1 MTTEQSRRAEL
12 LQRYLANAAPARP
25 AAAMRADRG
34 RPLPLS
40 PAQQRVWV
48 LDRLRPGGTEYVVT
62 AAWRLRGPLDVARLR
77 ACWQT
82 IVSRHEI
89 LRTTYAERDGV
100 PEQLVGEPGVDLTVR
115 DVAAEDVESVTREA
129 ASVPFDL
136 SRDRPLRIRVLRQ
149 SATEHVLLL
158 VVHHI
163 AYDGWSTSVVAREL
177 GALYSGETLPEL
189 PVQYADFA
197 SWHRTHAV
205 SDRVSEQVEFWR
217 RRLDGVVPLTLP
229 TDRPRPPVHD
239 PRGETLRFTVD
250 AELGAAVAA
259 LGRAHRATTFMVL
272 LAAYQILLSRYSG
285 QSDVTVGTPVAGR
298 TRAESQDLIGLF
310 LNTLVLRASVDGSLS
325 FQDFLDRVRRDTLDA
340 YANQDAPFERLAD
353 ELAPERD
360 LSRNPLFQAM
370 LVLQN
375 TASAGFEAA
384 GVSGEQVHSPW
395 HSAKFDLTLELT
407 ERPDGSLDGVLEYP
421 VALFDRDTIAR
432 MAGHFTE
439 LLRGIV
445 ADPGARLAE
454 LPWLRDAELARWN
467 ETDVAYPSG
476 TLLSLVAEGV
486 TARVV
491 ADGVSVSYVELDA
504 LSNQAAHWLR
514 SRGVGLESVVGVRLE
529 RGLEMVVAL
538 VGILKAGAA
547 YLPLD
552 PDYPED
558 RLRFMVEDSGTEL
571 VIEPG
576 DLTGL
581 NEPVSPVDVLVRPEN
596 AAYVIYTSGSTGRP
610 KGVVVEHRGIVNRLR
625 WMQAEYGLAPDDR
638 VLQKTPFG
646 FDVSV
651 WEFFWTLSAGATLV
665 MARPG
670 GHRDPA
676 YLAEVMAEGITTAH
690 FVPSMLRA
698 FLAEPVPSLRRVLCS
713 GEALPDELAER
724 FHRVIGA
731 ELHNLYGPTEASVD
745 VTADRCLPGEPVTIG
760 RAIANTRV
768 FVVDAELREV
778 PVGVPGELVIAGV
791 QLARGYLNRPSL
803 TAEKF
808 VPDPFARTPGE
819 RLYRTGDL
827 ARRLPDGRIE
837 YRGRLDHQ
845 VKIHGNRIELGEVET
860 TLLTHPDLR
869 AAAAA
874 VHDDRLIGY
883 FVPEP
888 GWTPDPAALRAH
900 LARTLP
906 EPMLPS
912 VWVELAE
919 LPLTAS
925 GKTDRNALP
934 APEGE
939 RTTQGYVAPRTPA
952 EASVARA
959 FAAATDVDR
968 VGAEDSFFA
977 LGGDSLRAIRAVGLL
992 RAEGIEAN
1000 VADLFRQPRVAD
1012 FAAGLG
1018 GPAGAV
1024 EVVEPFAQLT
1034 EDQRR
1039 GLPDDV
1045 TDAYPLSLAQA
1056 GMVHEMLA
1064 GADRG
1069 LYLNHLGYPVH
1080 EEFRLD
1086 ALQQAANRLVARHE
1100 ILRTSIDFAAVPALQ
1115 RVHETAR
1122 LTVTCDDLRA
1132 LSADDQAERVR
1143 RFPLEDRARGF
1154 DLLRPPLLRLHVHW
1168 LGDREWRLSFSY
1180 VHAILDGWSQNS
1192 LVAEL
1197 ISDYRSGAAGPVSP
1211 PPVRFADTVAR
1222 ERVALESTVD
1232 REFWSDRV
1240 RAAERFTVPSG
1251 WAGEDDGIYRT
1262 VRVPFDDLAP
1272 QLRSVASSA
1281 GVPLKSLLLAAHL
1294 TVLRTVA
1301 GHDRP
1306 FQTGVVTNS
1315 RLERAGGDE
1324 VRGMFLNTVPFAV
1337 PSDARDWPELAR
1349 AVFAEETAM
1358 WPHRHFPLPAM
1369 QAAWGGQI
1377 PLVDVFFNHT
1387 DMHVL
1392 AEALVDL
1399 AEVADSTPNEFGL
1412 SVSTVPGAFVLEAF
1426 THRISLVHMDFLA
1439 RLYRHVLERIVTAP
1453 TSNPRRSGLPSADR
1467 AALLRNPAR
1476 TPVFDQTLPELFA
1489 VTAAGCPAA
1498 VALRC
1503 GDVTLTY
1510 QELSVRVGKLAGY
1523 LRDSGV
1529 RRGSLVGVLLDR
1541 GPALLV
1547 ALLAVH
1553 RAGAAYVPIDP
1564 RYPAK
1569 RVGYVLADSGVEVV
1583 ISEEPLAGLLAETAC
1598 STVLVDRDA
1607 AAIEGGPVVSSG
1619 RDAAV
1624 VAAGVAVPSGRDAA
1638 AGGVVLPGPDA
1649 AVVAVGGAVPSRG
1662 AAAAIEPGP
1671 TVRPGQDPASVVAGL
1686 AVSPDREAVA
1696 AADSAVRSEP
1706 GTAVVAAGPVVSS
1719 GGAEAAIEPGRT
1731 VQPSKDPVAVEPA
1744 SPVPFERDGGVV
1756 AAGPLLPSGRD
1767 AVAAGSAL
1775 PSGPD
1780 AVAVGVRPTVPS
1792 GSDAARADVSPA
1804 PPGRD
1809 AAAIEVRV
1817 PGREGS
1823 AAVDTP
1829 NIPVPR
1835 PHGDELAYAIY
1846 TSGSTGQPKGVQITH
1861 AALANFLLSMR
1872 DRPGL
1877 APGAA
1882 VLALT
1887 TVSFDIS
1894 ALELYLPLL
1903 VGGQVILASAEECVD
1918 PQRQAALI
1926 ERTGPSVVQ
1935 ATPSGLRLLVD
1946 SGWTP
1951 PAGLAVFSGGE
1962 KLPGDLAR
1970 RLTAG
1975 GARLWDLYGPT
1986 ETTIWSTVAEL
1997 GRDAV
2002 VAWEPVANT
2011 DVYLL
2016 GDDLEPVPLGVVGE
2030 VWIGGDGLARGY
2042 AGRPGLT
2049 AERFAPDPHGVRP
2062 GGRLYRTGDLARRRP
2077 DGSVEILG
2085 RADDQ
2090 VKVRGHRVEP
2100 GEVEAVLRA
2109 DPRVRDAVVQP
2120 SATLDGVELTAY
2132 VVARGE
2138 LSIADVRK
2146 GLSGTLPDYLVPSG
2160 FVLLPELPRTPA
2172 GKLDRAALPAPEPAV
2187 RERSHVA
2194 PRGPVEEMV
2203 AGVWAEVLGIER
2215 IGARDDFFDLGGHS
2229 VAATRI
2235 SVRLR
2240 AALDADVPVR
2250 ALFDHPTV
2258 EALAAA
2264 VAGYPRLASEPAARA
2279 TIRPRARVS
2288 EDV

>member
-12 LQRYLANAAPARP
+12 LERYLANAAPARP
-25 AAAMRADRG
+25 AASMRADRG

-77 ACWQT
+77 ECWQT
-82 IVSRHEI
+82 IVARHEI
-89 LRTTYAERDGV
+89 LRTTYSERDGV
-100 PEQLVGEPGVDLTVR
+100 PEQLVGEPGIDLTVQ
-115 DVAAEDVESVTREA
+115 DVAAEGVEAVTREA

-136 SRDRPLRIRVLRQ
+136 ARDRPVRIRVLRQ
-149 SATEHVLLL
+149 SAAEHVLLL

-177 GALYSGETLPEL
+177 GALYGGETLPDL
-189 PVQYADFA
+189 SVQYADFA
-197 SWHRTHAV
+197 SWQRKHVV

-217 RRLDGVVPLTLP
+217 RRLDGVVPLALP

-239 PRGETLRFTVD
+239 PRGEILRFTVD
-250 AELGAAVAA
+250 AELGAAVTA
-259 LGRAHRATTFMVL
+259 LGRAHRATAFMVL

-285 QSDVTVGTPVAGR
+285 QPDVTVGTPVAGR

-325 FQDFLDRVRRDTLDA
+325 FKDFLDRVRSDTLDA

-353 ELAPERD
+353 ELSPERD

-384 GVSGEQVHSPW
+384 GVCGEQVHSPW
-395 HSAKFDLTLELT
+395 HSAKFDLTMELT

-421 VALFDRDTIAR
+421 VALFDRDTVAR
-432 MAGHFTE
+432 IGGHFIE

-445 ADPGARLAE
+445 ADPGARLAD
-454 LPWLRDAELARWN
+454 LPWMNAAENAELARFN
-467 ETDVAYPSG
+467 ATDVPYPSE
-476 TLLSLVAEGV
+476 TLLSLLAEGV
-486 TARVV
+486 TAAVV
-491 ADGVSVSYVELDA
+491 ANGVSVSYVELDA

-538 VGILKAGAA
+538 LGILKAGAA

-558 RLRFMVEDSGTEL
+558 RLRFMVEDSGAGL

-581 NEPVSPVDVLVRPEN
+581 TQPVSPVDVVVRPEN

-625 WMQAEYGLAPDDR
+625 WMQAEYGLTPDDR

-698 FLAEPVPSLRRVLCS
+698 FLSEPVPSLRRVLCS

-724 FHRVIGA
+724 FHQVIGA

-745 VTADRCLPGEPVTIG
+745 VTATRCLPGEPVTIG

-808 VPDPFARTPGE
+808 VPDPFALTPGE
-819 RLYRTGDL
+819 RIYRTGDL

-845 VKIHGNRIELGEVET
+845 VKIHGNRIELGEVEA

-874 VHDDRLIGY
+874 VHDNRLTGY
-883 FVPEP
+883 FVAEP
-888 GWTPDPAALRAH
+888 GRTPDPAALRAH

-912 VWVELAE
+912 MWVELSE

-934 APEGE
+934 APDGE
-939 RTTQGYVAPRTPA
+939 RPAHGYVPPRTPA

-959 FAAATDVDR
+959 FAAATGVDR

-992 RAEGIEAN
+992 RAEGSEAN

-1024 EVVEPFAQLT
+1024 KVVEPFAQLA
-1034 EDQRR
+1034 EDQRA

-1100 ILRTSIDFAAVPALQ
+1100 ILRTSIDFAAIPAVQ
-1115 RVHETAR
+1115 RVHATAE
-1122 LTVTCDDLRA
+1122 LTVTCDDLRT
-1132 LSADDQAERVR
+1132 LPADEQAERVR
-1143 RFPLEDRARGF
+1143 RFPAEDRARPF
-1154 DLLRPPLLRLHVHW
+1154 DLLRAPLLRLHVHW
-1168 LGDREWRLSFSY
+1168 LGDREWRLSFGY

-1197 ISDYRSGAAGPVSP
+1197 IADYRSGAAGPVEP

-1222 ERVALESTVD
+1222 EREALESTVD
-1232 REFWSDRV
+1232 RSFWSARV
-1240 RAAERFTVPSG
+1240 HAAERFTVPPG

-1262 VRVPFDDLAP
+1262 VRVPFDDLTS

-1294 TVLRTVA
+1294 TVLRTIA

-1324 VRGMFLNTVPFAV
+1324 VRGMFLNTVPFAA
-1337 PSDARDWPELAR
+1337 PADARDWPELAR

-1369 QAAWGGQI
+1369 QAAWGGQA

-1399 AEVADSTPNEFGL
+1399 SEVADSTPNEFGL
-1412 SVSTVPGAFVLEAF
+1412 SVSTVPGAFVLESF
-1426 THRISLVHMDFLA
+1426 TYRIALAHLEFLA
-1439 RLYRHVLERIVTAP
+1439 RLYRHVLERIVAEP
-1453 TSNPRRSGLPSADR
+1453 TSNPRRCGLPLADR
-1467 AALLRNPAR
+1467 AALLRNPSR
-1476 TPVFDQTLPELFA
+1476 TSRFGQTLPELFA
-1489 VTAAGCPAA
+1489 TTATEFPDAP
-1498 VALRC
+1498 ALRC
-1503 GDVTLTY
+1503 GEVTLTY
-1510 QELSVRVGKLAGY
+1510 QELSVRVGRLAGY
-1523 LRDSGV
+1523 LREAGV
-1529 RRGSLVGVLLDR
+1529 RRGALVGVLLDR

-1583 ISEEPLAGLLAETAC
+1583 ISEEPLVGLLLGTGC
-1598 STVLVDRDA
+1598 SAVLVDWGA
-1607 AAIEGGPVVSSG
+1607 AVVAAGAVVASG

-1624 VAAGVAVPSGRDAA
+1624 VAASAVVTSDRDAAGAVVRSGRDTAA
-1638 AGGVVLPGPDA
+1638 IEPGPVVRPSRDASAVETGLVARPRRDVAAVEPGPTALPGPDA
-1649 AVVAVGGAVPSRG
+1649 AAVESG
-1662 AAAAIEPGP
+1662 
-1671 TVRPGQDPASVVAGL
+1671 
-1686 AVSPDREAVA
+1686 
-1696 AADSAVRSEP
+1696 SAVR
-1706 GTAVVAAGPVVSS
+1706 
-1719 GGAEAAIEPGRT
+1719 
-1731 VQPSKDPVAVEPA
+1731 
-1744 SPVPFERDGGVV
+1744 FERDAGVV
-1756 AAGPLLPSGRD
+1756 AAGPTAS
-1767 AVAAGSAL
+1767 
-1775 PSGPD
+1775 
-1780 AVAVGVRPTVPS
+1780 
-1792 GSDAARADVSPA
+1792 SD
-1804 PPGRD
+1804 RD
-1809 AAAIEVRV
+1809 AAAGAVASSSRDAG
-1817 PGREGS
+1817 PGAVLSPGQNA
-1823 AAVDTP
+1823 AAVGALPAMPSDRNAAGTNTSP
-1829 NIPVPR
+1829 ANGPM
-1835 PHGDELAYAIY
+1835 PHPDGDELAYVIY
-1846 TSGSTGQPKGVQITH
+1846 TSGSTGQPKGVQISH
-1861 AALANFLLSMR
+1861 SALANFLLSMR

-1877 APGAA
+1877 APGVA

-1926 ERTGPSVVQ
+1926 ERTAPSVVQ

-1951 PAGLAVFSGGE
+1951 PPGLTVFAGGE
-1962 KLPGDLAR
+1962 KLPADLAR

-1997 GRDAV
+1997 DGDAV

-2016 GDDLEPVPLGVVGE
+2016 GEDLEPVPAGVVGE

-2049 AERFAPDPHGVRP
+2049 AERFAPDPHGARP

-2077 DGSVEILG
+2077 DGAVEILG

-2109 DPRVRDAVVQP
+2109 DPRVRDAAVQP
-2120 SATLDGVELTAY
+2120 NPTADGGLELTAY
-2132 VVARGE
+2132 VVAAGE

-2146 GLSGTLPDYLVPSG
+2146 GLSAILPDYLVPSG

-2187 RERSHVA
+2187 RERPHVA

-2203 AGVWAEVLGIER
+2203 AGVWAEVLGIDR

-2264 VAGYPRLASEPAARA
+2264 VAGYPRLAPEPAARA

-2288 EDV
+2288 EDA

>member
-1 MTTEQSRRAEL
+1 MTTEQSRRDEL
-12 LQRYLANAAPARP
+12 LERYLAAASLPDPDSAPAV
-25 AAAMRADRG
+25 RADRS

-62 AAWRLRGPLDVARLR
+62 AAWRLRGPLDVERLR
-77 ACWQT
+77 TCWQT
-82 IVSRHEI
+82 IVERHEI
-89 LRTTYAERDGV
+89 LRTTYVDRDGV
-100 PEQLVGEPGVDLTVR
+100 PEQVVGEPGVDLTVQ
-115 DVAAEDVESVTREA
+115 DVPAEDVEAVTRET

-136 SRDRPLRIRVLRQ
+136 ARDRPLRVRVLRQ

-177 GALYSGETLPEL
+177 ETLYRGETLPQL

-197 SWHRTHAV
+197 SWQREQAA
-205 SDRVSEQVEFWR
+205 SERVTEQVEFWR
-217 RRLDGVVPLTLP
+217 RRLDGIAPLTLP

-239 PRGETLRFTVD
+239 PRGAILRFTVD
-250 AELGAAVAA
+250 AELGAAVTA

-285 QSDVTVGTPVAGR
+285 QADVTVGTPVAGR
-298 TRAESQDLIGLF
+298 TRAEAQDLIGLF
-310 LNTLVLRASVDGSLS
+310 LNTMVLRATVDGSVS
-325 FQDFLDRVRRDTLDA
+325 FADFLDGVRQDTLDA
-340 YANQDAPFERLAD
+340 YSHQDAPFERLAD
-353 ELAPERD
+353 ELVPDRD

-375 TASAGFEAA
+375 TADAGFEAA
-384 GVSGEQVHSPW
+384 GLLGEQVHSPW
-395 HSAKFDLTLELT
+395 HSAKFDLTLEVT
-407 ERPDGSLDGVLEYP
+407 ERPDGALDAVLEYP
-421 VALFDRDTIAR
+421 VALFDRSTVERI
-432 MAGHFTE
+432 AGHFTE

-445 ADPGARLAE
+445 ANPGAPLAE
-454 LPWLRDAELARWN
+454 LPWLSAAEKAELGGWN
-467 ETDVAYPSG
+467 ETDVPFAAG
-476 TLLSLVAEGV
+476 TLLSLIAEGV
-486 TARVV
+486 AAGEVAVV
-491 ADGVSVSYVELDA
+491 ADGREVSYVELDE

-514 SRGVGLESVVGVRLE
+514 AHGVGPESVVGVRLE
-529 RGLEMVVAL
+529 RGVEMVVAL

-558 RLRFMVEDSGTEL
+558 RLRFMIEDSGAEV

-576 DLTGL
+576 DLTAL
-581 NEPVSPVDVLVRPEN
+581 DKPRHPVNVIVRPEN
-596 AAYVIYTSGSTGRP
+596 AAYVIYTSGSTGKP
-610 KGVVVEHRGIVNRLR
+610 KGVVIEHRGIVNRLR
-625 WMQAEYGLAPDDR
+625 WMQDEYGLTPQDR

-651 WEFFWTLSAGATLV
+651 WEFFWTLSVGATLV

-676 YLAEVMAEGITTAH
+676 YLAEVMGEGITTAH

-698 FLAEPVPSLRRVLCS
+698 FLSGPVPSLRRVLCS
-713 GEALPDELAER
+713 GEALPDDLAER
-724 FHRVIGA
+724 FHQLIDA

-745 VTADRCLPGEPVTIG
+745 VTATRCLPGEPVTIG

-768 FVVDAELREV
+768 YVVDAELREV
-778 PVGVPGELVIAGV
+778 PVGLPGELVIAGV

-808 VPDPFARTPGE
+808 VPDPFARQPGE

-845 VKIHGNRIELGEVET
+845 VKIHGNRIELGEVEA

-874 VHDDRLIGY
+874 VHDDRLVGY
-883 FVPEP
+883 FVAEP
-888 GWTPDPAALRAH
+888 GRSPDLAELRAY
-900 LARTLP
+900 LARALP

-912 VWVELAE
+912 VWLALDA

-925 GKTDRNALP
+925 GKIDRNALP
-934 APEGE
+934 APDGA
-939 RTTQGYVAPRTPA
+939 RTSHGYIAPCTPA
-952 EASVARA
+952 EAAVARA
-959 FAAATDVDR
+959 FAAATGVDR

-992 RAEGIEAN
+992 NAEGIDAS
-1000 VADLFRQPRVAD
+1000 VADLFRRQRVAD

-1018 GPAGAV
+1018 GPAAAI
-1024 EVVEPFAQLT
+1024 EVVEPFAQLAAG
-1034 EDQRR
+1034 QREA
-1039 GLPDDV
+1039 LPADV

-1069 LYLNHLGYPVH
+1069 LYLNQLGYPVH

-1086 ALQQAANRLVARHE
+1086 ALQQAADRLVARHE
-1100 ILRTSIDFAAVPALQ
+1100 ILRTSIDFAAVPPLQ
-1115 RVHETAR
+1115 RVHETAV
-1122 LTVTCDDLRA
+1122 LDVTCDDLRA
-1132 LSADDQAERVR
+1132 LPAEEQATRIREY
-1143 RFPLEDRARGF
+1143 RARGF
-1154 DLLRPPLLRLHVHW
+1154 DLLSPSLLRLHVHW
-1168 LGDREWRLSFSY
+1168 LAEREWRLSFSY

-1197 ISDYRSGAAGPVSP
+1197 LEDYRTGAAEPVAP

-1222 ERVALESTVD
+1222 ERASLESTVD
-1232 REFWSDRV
+1232 REFWAGRV
-1240 RAAERFTVPSG
+1240 RAAERFAVPSG

-1262 VRVPFDDLAP
+1262 VRVPFDDLTP
-1272 QLRSVASSA
+1272 RLRAVASSA

-1294 TVLRTVA
+1294 TVLRTIS

-1306 FQTGVVTNS
+1306 FHTGVVTNS
-1315 RLERAGGDE
+1315 RLERAGGDQ

-1337 PSDARDWPELAR
+1337 PADARDWPELAR

-1358 WPHRHFPLPAM
+1358 WSHRHFPLPAM
-1369 QAAWGGQI
+1369 QAAWGGQV

-1392 AEALVDL
+1392 TEAQVDL

-1426 THRISLVHMDFLA
+1426 TFRVAVAHLEFLA
-1439 RLYRHVLERIVTAP
+1439 RLYRHVLERIVAAP
-1453 TSNPRRSGLPSADR
+1453 TSEPRRSGLPAADR
-1467 AALLRNPAR
+1467 AALLRNPSR
-1476 TPVFDQTLPELFA
+1476 TEPAGRMLPELFEATA
-1489 VTAAGCPAA
+1489 VAHPDAL
-1498 VALRC
+1498 ALRC

-1510 QELSVRVGKLAGY
+1510 QELSVRVAKLARY
-1523 LRDSGV
+1523 LKEQGV
-1529 RRGSLVGVLLDR
+1529 RRGALVGVLLDR
-1541 GPALLV
+1541 GPDLLV

-1553 RAGAAYVPIDP
+1553 RAGGAYLPVDP

-1583 ISEEPLAGLLAETAC
+1583 LSEESLTGLLEGTGC
-1598 STVLVDRDA
+1598 SVVLLDRDA
-1607 AAIEGGPVVSSG
+1607 AAI
-1619 RDAAV
+1619 AAC
-1624 VAAGVAVPSGRDAA
+1624 
-1638 AGGVVLPGPDA
+1638 
-1649 AVVAVGGAVPSRG
+1649 
-1662 AAAAIEPGP
+1662 
-1671 TVRPGQDPASVVAGL
+1671 PAC
-1686 AVSPDREAVA
+1686 P
-1696 AADSAVRSEP
+1696 
-1706 GTAVVAAGPVVSS
+1706 
-1719 GGAEAAIEPGRT
+1719 
-1731 VQPSKDPVAVEPA
+1731 
-1744 SPVPFERDGGVV
+1744 
-1756 AAGPLLPSGRD
+1756 
-1767 AVAAGSAL
+1767 
-1775 PSGPD
+1775 
-1780 AVAVGVRPTVPS
+1780 
-1792 GSDAARADVSPA
+1792 ADVPA
-1804 PPGRD
+1804 PRP
-1809 AAAIEVRV
+1809 
-1817 PGREGS
+1817 EGS
-1823 AAVDTP
+1823 
-1829 NIPVPR
+1829 
-1835 PHGDELAYAIY
+1835 ELAYVIY
-1846 TSGSTGQPKGVQITH
+1846 TSGSTGQPKGVQIGH
-1861 AALANFLLSMR
+1861 GALANFLLSMR
-1872 DRPGL
+1872 ERPGL
-1877 APGAA
+1877 APGAS

-1903 VGGQVILASAEECVD
+1903 VGGQVIVATAEECID

-1926 ERTGPSVVQ
+1926 ERTAPSVVQ

-1946 SGWTP
+1946 AGWTP
-1951 PAGLAVFSGGE
+1951 PAELTVFAGGE
-1962 KLPGDLAR
+1962 KLPDDLAR

-1997 GRDAV
+1997 DGDSV
-2002 VAWEPVANT
+2002 VSWEPVANT

-2049 AERFAPDPHGVRP
+2049 AERFAPDPHGLHP

-2109 DPRVRDAVVQP
+2109 DPRIRDAAVQP
-2120 SATLDGVELTAY
+2120 TPSADGWELTAY
-2132 VVARGE
+2132 VVAE
-2138 LSIADVRK
+2138 VALSIADVRK
-2146 GLSGTLPDYLVPSG
+2146 GLSGVLPDYLVPSG

-2187 RERSHVA
+2187 RERPHVA
-2194 PRGPVEEMV
+2194 PRGPVEELV
-2203 AGVWAEVLGIER
+2203 AGVWSEVLGTDG
-2215 IGARDDFFDLGGHS
+2215 IGVQDDFFDLGGHS

-2250 ALFDHPTV
+2250 ALFDHPTI
-2258 EALAAA
+2258 ESLAAA
-2264 VAGYPRLASEPAARA
+2264 VAGYPRLAQQPAARV
-2279 TIRPRARVS
+2279 TIRPRAAVS

>member
-12 LQRYLANAAPARP
+12 LERYLTANPASART
-25 AAAMRADRG
+25 ASAIRADRS

-62 AAWRLRGPLDVARLR
+62 AAWRLRGPLDVDRLR
-77 ACWQT
+77 TCWQT
-82 IVSRHEI
+82 IVERHEI
-89 LRTTYAERDGV
+89 LRTTYVERDGV
-100 PEQLVGEPGVDLTVR
+100 PEQVVGEPEVDLTVQ
-115 DVAAEDVESVTREA
+115 DVAAEEVEAVTREV

-136 SRDRPLRIRVLRQ
+136 AQDRPLRVRVLRQ
-149 SATEHVLLL
+149 SEDEHVLLL

-177 GALYSGETLPEL
+177 QALYGGKTPPHL

-197 SWHRTHAV
+197 SWQRKHAA
-205 SDRVSEQVEFWR
+205 SERVTEQVEFWR
-217 RRLDGVVPLTLP
+217 RRLDRVVPLTLP

-239 PRGETLRFTVD
+239 PRGDILRFTVD
-250 AELGAAVAA
+250 SELGAAVAA

-285 QSDVTVGTPVAGR
+285 QADITVGTPVAGR
-298 TRAESQDLIGLF
+298 TRAEAQDLIGLF
-310 LNTLVLRASVDGSLS
+310 LNTLVMRAEVDGAWS
-325 FQDFLDRVRRDTLDA
+325 FGDFLDSVRRDTLDA
-340 YANQDAPFERLAD
+340 YSNQDAPFERLAD

-375 TASAGFEAA
+375 TADAGFAAA
-384 GVSGEQVHSPW
+384 GLRGEQIHSPW

-407 ERPDGSLDGVLEYP
+407 ERPDGALDGVLEYP
-421 VALFDRDTIAR
+421 VALFDRSTVERIGR
-432 MAGHFTE
+432 HFTE

-445 ADPGARLAE
+445 ANPHARLAE
-454 LPWLRDAELARWN
+454 LPWLNAAEKIELARWN
-467 ETDVAYPSG
+467 DTDVSFEPG
-476 TLLSLVAEGV
+476 TLLSLIAEGV
-486 TARVV
+486 AAGGIAVV
-491 ADGVSVSYVELDA
+491 AGGREVSYVELDE

-514 SRGVGLESVVGVRLE
+514 ARGAGVESVVGVRLE

-538 VGILKAGAA
+538 LGILKAGAA

-558 RLRFMVEDSGTEL
+558 RLRFMVEDSGADL

-581 NEPVSPVDVLVRPEN
+581 DKPRHAVDVVVRPEN

-625 WMQAEYGLAPDDR
+625 WMQAEYGLTPEDR

-651 WEFFWTLSAGATLV
+651 WEFFWTLSTGATLV

-670 GHRDPA
+670 GHRDPT
-676 YLAEVMAEGITTAH
+676 YLAEVLNQGITTVH

-698 FLAEPVPSLRRVLCS
+698 FLSGPVPSLRRVLCS
-713 GEALPDELAER
+713 GEALPDELAQR
-724 FHRVIGA
+724 FHRVLDA

-745 VTADRCLPGEPVTIG
+745 VTATRCLPGETVTIG

-768 FVVDAELREV
+768 YIVDAELREM

-791 QLARGYLNRPSL
+791 QLARGYLNRPAL

-808 VPDPFARTPGE
+808 VPDPFARQPGD

-845 VKIHGNRIELGEVET
+845 VKIHGNRIELGEVEA
-860 TLLTHPDLR
+860 TLLAHPGVR

-874 VHDDRLIGY
+874 VRDDRLVGY
-883 FVPEP
+883 FVAEP
-888 GWTPDPAALRAH
+888 GHTPDPAELRAQ

-912 VWVELAE
+912 AWLALDA

-925 GKTDRNALP
+925 GKIDRNALP
-934 APEGE
+934 APDGA
-939 RTTQGYVAPRTPA
+939 RTSHGYVAPRTPA
-952 EASVARA
+952 EAAVARA
-959 FAAATDVDR
+959 FAAATGVDR

-992 RAEGIEAN
+992 NAEGIEAS
-1000 VADLFRQPRVAD
+1000 VADLFRRQRVAD

-1018 GPAGAV
+1018 GPAATI
-1024 EVVEPFAQLT
+1024 EAVEPFAQLAAG
-1034 EDQRR
+1034 QRET
-1039 GLPDDV
+1039 LPDDV
-1045 TDAYPLSLAQA
+1045 LDAYPLSLAQA

-1086 ALQQAANRLVARHE
+1086 ALQQAANRLVERHE
-1100 ILRTSIDFAAVPALQ
+1100 ILRTSIDFAADPPLQ
-1115 RVHETAR
+1115 RVHETAV
-1122 LTVTCDDLRA
+1122 LEVTCDDLRA
-1132 LSADDQAERVR
+1132 LPTDEQAERVR
-1143 RFPLEDRARGF
+1143 RYPAEDRSRGF
-1154 DLLRPPLLRLHVHW
+1154 DLLRPCLLRLHVHW
-1168 LGDREWRLSFSY
+1168 LADREWRLSFSY

-1197 ISDYRSGAAGPVSP
+1197 IEDYRAGAAEPVEP

-1222 ERVALESTVD
+1222 ERESLESTVD
-1232 REFWSDRV
+1232 REFWAGRV
-1240 RAAERFTVPSG
+1240 NAAERFAVPSG
-1251 WAGEDDGIYRT
+1251 WAGEDDGVYRT
-1262 VRVPFDDLAP
+1262 VRVPFSDLTSR
-1272 QLRSVASSA
+1272 LRAVASSA

-1306 FQTGVVTNS
+1306 FHTGVVTNS
-1315 RLERAGGDE
+1315 RLERAGGDQ
-1324 VRGMFLNTVPFAV
+1324 VRGMFLNTVPFGSPA
-1337 PSDARDWPELAR
+1337 DARDWPELAR
-1349 AVFAEETAM
+1349 AVFAEETGM

-1369 QAAWGGQI
+1369 QAAWGGQA

-1392 AEALVDL
+1392 ADALVDL

-1426 THRISLVHMDFLA
+1426 TYRIAAAHLEFLA
-1439 RLYRHVLERIVTAP
+1439 RLYRHVLERIVAAP
-1453 TSNPRRSGLPSADR
+1453 ASGPRRCGLPAPDR
-1467 AALLRNPAR
+1467 ALLLRNPSR
-1476 TPVFDQTLPELFA
+1476 TERAGRMLPELFE
-1489 VTAAGCPAA
+1489 AAAA
-1498 VALRC
+1498 EHPDAPALRC
-1503 GDVTLTY
+1503 GEVTRTY
-1510 QELSVRVGKLAGY
+1510 QELSVRVVKLARY
-1523 LRDSGV
+1523 LKEQGV
-1529 RRGSLVGVLLDR
+1529 RRGALVGVLLDR
-1541 GPALLV
+1541 GPDLLV

-1553 RAGAAYVPIDP
+1553 RAGAAYLPIDP

-1583 ISEEPLAGLLAETAC
+1583 LSEESLVGLLEGTGC
-1598 STVLVDRDA
+1598 SAVLLDRDA
-1607 AAIEGGPVVSSG
+1607 AA
-1619 RDAAV
+1619 
-1624 VAAGVAVPSGRDAA
+1624 VAACP
-1638 AGGVVLPGPDA
+1638 
-1649 AVVAVGGAVPSRG
+1649 
-1662 AAAAIEPGP
+1662 
-1671 TVRPGQDPASVVAGL
+1671 
-1686 AVSPDREAVA
+1686 
-1696 AADSAVRSEP
+1696 
-1706 GTAVVAAGPVVSS
+1706 
-1719 GGAEAAIEPGRT
+1719 
-1731 VQPSKDPVAVEPA
+1731 
-1744 SPVPFERDGGVV
+1744 
-1756 AAGPLLPSGRD
+1756 
-1767 AVAAGSAL
+1767 
-1775 PSGPD
+1775 
-1780 AVAVGVRPTVPS
+1780 
-1792 GSDAARADVSPA
+1792 ADVPA
-1804 PPGRD
+1804 
-1809 AAAIEVRV
+1809 
-1817 PGREGS
+1817 
-1823 AAVDTP
+1823 
-1829 NIPVPR
+1829 PR
-1835 PHGDELAYAIY
+1835 PHGDELAYVIY
-1846 TSGSTGQPKGVQITH
+1846 TSGSTGKPKGVQIGH

-1872 DRPGL
+1872 ERPGV

-1903 VGGQVILASAEECVD
+1903 VGGQVIVATAEECVD

-1926 ERTGPSVVQ
+1926 GRSAPSVVQ

-1951 PAGLAVFSGGE
+1951 PAELTVFAGGE
-1962 KLPGDLAR
+1962 KLPDDLAR

-1986 ETTIWSTVAEL
+1986 ETTVWSTVAEL
-1997 GRDAV
+1997 DGDAV

-2049 AERFAPDPHGVRP
+2049 ADRFAPDPHGPRP
-2062 GGRLYRTGDLARRRP
+2062 GGRLYRTGDLARRRL
-2077 DGSVEILG
+2077 DGAVEILG

-2100 GEVEAVLRA
+2100 GEVEAALRA
-2109 DPRVRDAVVQP
+2109 DPRIRDAAVQP
-2120 SATLDGVELTAY
+2120 TPSADGLELTAY
-2132 VVARGE
+2132 VVAAGE

-2146 GLSGTLPDYLVPSG
+2146 GLSGVLPDYLVPSG

-2172 GKLDRAALPAPEPAV
+2172 GKLDRAALPAPEPMV
-2187 RERSHVA
+2187 RERAYVA
-2194 PRGPVEEMV
+2194 PRGPVEELV
-2203 AGVWAEVLGIER
+2203 AGVWAEVLSAER
-2215 IGARDDFFDLGGHS
+2215 ISADDDFFDLGGHS

-2235 SVRLR
+2235 AVRLR
-2240 AALDADVPVR
+2240 TALNADVPVR

-2258 EALAAA
+2258 ASLASA
-2264 VAGYPRLASEPAARA
+2264 VAGYPRLGSQPSVRAR
-2279 TIRPRARVS
+2279 IRPRAVVRSVS
-2288 EDV
+2288 EDA

>member
-1 MTTEQSRRAEL
+1 MTTEQSRRDEL
-12 LQRYLANAAPARP
+12 LERYLAAAPAPARP
-25 AAAMRADRG
+25 AAAMRADRS

-48 LDRLRPGGTEYVVT
+48 LDRLRPGGAEYVVT
-62 AAWRLRGPLDVARLR
+62 AAWRLRGPLDVPRLR
-77 ACWQT
+77 ACWLT
-82 IVSRHEI
+82 IVERHEI
-89 LRTTYAERDGV
+89 LRTTYVERDGV
-100 PEQLVGEPGVDLTVR
+100 PEQLVGEPGVDLTVQ
-115 DVAAEDVESVTREA
+115 DVVEEDVEAVIRDA

-136 SRDRPLRIRVLRQ
+136 ARDRPLRVRVLRQ
-149 SATEHVLLL
+149 SAEEHVLLL

-177 GALYSGETLPEL
+177 AALYGGETLPEL

-197 SWHRTHAV
+197 SWQRNHAAGE
-205 SDRVSEQVEFWR
+205 RVTEQVEFWG

-239 PRGETLRFTVD
+239 PRGDILRFTVD
-250 AELGAAVAA
+250 AELGTAVAG

-285 QSDVTVGTPVAGR
+285 QADIAVGTPIAGR
-298 TRAESQDLIGLF
+298 TRAEAQELIGLF
-310 LNTLVLRASVDGSLS
+310 LNTLVLRSDVDGSLS
-325 FQDFLDRVRRDTLDA
+325 FRQFLDGVRQDTLDA
-340 YANQDAPFERLAD
+340 YSNQDAPFERLAD

-375 TASAGFEAA
+375 TADAGFATA
-384 GVSGEQVHSPW
+384 GLRGEQIHSPW
-395 HSAKFDLTLELT
+395 RSAKFDLTLELT
-407 ERPDGSLDGVLEYP
+407 EQPDGSLDGVLEYP
-421 VALFDRDTIAR
+421 VALFDRATVAR
-432 MAGHFTE
+432 IGGHFTE

-445 ADPGARLAE
+445 ADPGARLSD
-454 LPWLRDAELARWN
+454 LPWLSAAESAELARWN
-467 ETDVAYPSG
+467 ETDVPFEAG
-476 TLLSLVAEGV
+476 TLLSLIAEGV
-486 TARVV
+486 ASGGTAVV
-491 ADGVSVSYVELDA
+491 ADGREVSYVELDE

-514 SRGVGLESVVGVRLE
+514 ARGVGSESVVGVRLE

-538 VGILKAGAA
+538 LGVLKAGAA

-558 RLRFMVEDSGTEL
+558 RLRFMIKDSGAEV

-576 DLTGL
+576 DLTAL
-581 NEPVSPVDVLVRPEN
+581 DKPRQPVNVLVRPEN
-596 AAYVIYTSGSTGRP
+596 AAYVIYTSGSTGKP
-610 KGVVVEHRGIVNRLR
+610 KGVVIEHRGIVNRLR
-625 WMQAEYGLAPDDR
+625 WMQDEYGLTPEDR

-698 FLAEPVPSLRRVLCS
+698 FLSGPVPSLRRVLCS

-724 FHRVIGA
+724 FHRLIGS

-745 VTADRCLPGEPVTIG
+745 VTATRCLPGETVTIG

-791 QLARGYLNRPSL
+791 QLARGYLNRQSL
-803 TAEKF
+803 TAGSF
-808 VPDPFARTPGE
+808 VPDPFARQPGQ

-845 VKIHGNRIELGEVET
+845 VKLHGNRIELGEVEA

-869 AAAAA
+869 AAAAS
-874 VHDDRLIGY
+874 VRDDRLVGY

-888 GWTPDPAALRAH
+888 GRTPDPAELRAH

-912 VWVELAE
+912 AWVTLEA

-925 GKTDRNALP
+925 GKIDRNALP
-934 APEGE
+934 APEGGQTA
-939 RTTQGYVAPRTPA
+939 RYVAPRTPA
-952 EASVARA
+952 EAAVARA
-959 FAAATDVDR
+959 FAAATGVDR
-968 VGAEDSFFA
+968 VGVEDSFFA

-992 RAEGIEAN
+992 NAEGIEAS
-1000 VADLFRQPRVAD
+1000 VADLFRRQRVAD

-1018 GPAGAV
+1018 GLAATFEAV
-1024 EVVEPFAQLT
+1024 SPFAQLDA
-1034 EDQRR
+1034 DQRHT
-1039 GLPDDV
+1039 LPDDV
-1045 TDAYPLSLAQA
+1045 TDAYPLSLSQA

-1086 ALQQAANRLVARHE
+1086 DLQQAANRLVARHE
-1100 ILRTSIDFAAVPALQ
+1100 ILRTSIDFAAVPPLQ
-1115 RVHETAR
+1115 RVHETAV
-1122 LTVTCDDLRA
+1122 LEVTCDDLRA
-1132 LSADDQAERVR
+1132 LSADEQAARVR
-1143 RFPLEDRARGF
+1143 QYPAEDRARGF
-1154 DLLRPPLLRLHVHW
+1154 DLLRPSLLRLHVHW
-1168 LGDREWRLSFSY
+1168 LADREWRLSFSY

-1197 ISDYRSGAAGPVSP
+1197 ISDYRAGAAGPAEP

-1222 ERVALESTVD
+1222 ERESLESTVD
-1232 REFWSDRV
+1232 REFWAGRAS
-1240 RAAERFTVPSG
+1240 AAERFTVPTG
-1251 WAGEDDGIYRT
+1251 WAGEDDGVYRT
-1262 VRVPFDDLAP
+1262 VRVPFDDLTAR
-1272 QLRSVASSA
+1272 LRAVASSA

-1294 TVLRTVA
+1294 TVLRTIG

-1306 FQTGVVTNS
+1306 FHTGVVTNS
-1315 RLERAGGDE
+1315 RLERAGGDQ
-1324 VRGMFLNTVPFAV
+1324 VRGMFLNTVPFVA
-1337 PSDARDWPELAR
+1337 PPDARDWPELAR

-1369 QAAWGGQI
+1369 QAAWGGHA

-1426 THRISLVHMDFLA
+1426 THRVALAHLEFLA
-1439 RLYRHVLERIVTAP
+1439 RLYRHVLERIVAEP
-1453 TSNPRRSGLPSADR
+1453 ASPPQRCGLPAADR
-1467 AALLRNPAR
+1467 ALLLRNPAR
-1476 TPVFDQTLPELFA
+1476 TEPAGRMLPELFA
-1489 VTAAGCPAA
+1489 TTAAAHPDAPA
-1498 VALRC
+1498 VLC
-1503 GDVTLTY
+1503 GEVTLTY
-1510 QELSVRVGKLAGY
+1510 QELSVRVVRLARY
-1523 LRDSGV
+1523 LKEHGV
-1529 RRGSLVGVLLDR
+1529 RRGALVGVLLDR
-1541 GPALLV
+1541 GPGLLV

-1569 RVGYVLADSGVEVV
+1569 RVGYVLADSVVEVV
-1583 ISEEPLAGLLAETAC
+1583 LSEEPLAGLLEGTGC
-1598 STVLVDRDA
+1598 SALLLD
-1607 AAIEGGPVVSSG
+1607 

-1624 VAAGVAVPSGRDAA
+1624 VGVRSGRDAGAVEVRAGAPSGRGAGMIEACPAGLSDRASGAVESRA
-1638 AGGVVLPGPDA
+1638 AVPRDPDA
-1649 AVVAVGGAVPSRG
+1649 ATVEGRWPVSLDQDAGAVEG
-1662 AAAAIEPGP
+1662 
-1671 TVRPGQDPASVVAGL
+1671 
-1686 AVSPDREAVA
+1686 
-1696 AADSAVRSEP
+1696 
-1706 GTAVVAAGPVVSS
+1706 
-1719 GGAEAAIEPGRT
+1719 
-1731 VQPSKDPVAVEPA
+1731 
-1744 SPVPFERDGGVV
+1744 
-1756 AAGPLLPSGRD
+1756 
-1767 AVAAGSAL
+1767 
-1775 PSGPD
+1775 
-1780 AVAVGVRPTVPS
+1780 
-1792 GSDAARADVSPA
+1792 
-1804 PPGRD
+1804 
-1809 AAAIEVRV
+1809 
-1817 PGREGS
+1817 GS
-1823 AAVDTP
+1823 AAPPDP
-1829 NIPVPR
+1829 NATAVAGGPADVPVPR
-1835 PHGDELAYAIY
+1835 LDGDELAYVIY
-1846 TSGSTGQPKGVQITH
+1846 TSGSTGQPKGVQIGH
-1861 AALANFLLSMR
+1861 GALANFLLSMR

-1877 APGAA
+1877 APGSA

-1903 VGGQVILASAEECVD
+1903 VGGRVILATAEECID

-1926 ERTGPSVVQ
+1926 ERTSPSVVQ

-1951 PAGLAVFSGGE
+1951 PAELTVFAGGE
-1962 KLPGDLAR
+1962 KLPDDLAR

-1997 GRDAV
+1997 GGDAV
-2002 VAWEPVANT
+2002 VGWEPVANT
-2011 DVYLL
+2011 GIYLL

-2049 AERFAPDPHGVRP
+2049 AERFAPDPHGLAP

-2109 DPRVRDAVVQP
+2109 DPRIRDAAVQP
-2120 SATLDGVELTAY
+2120 IPTPDGGLELTAY
-2132 VVARGE
+2132 VVAE
-2138 LSIADVRK
+2138 TQLSIMDVRN

-2172 GKLDRAALPAPEPAV
+2172 GKLDRAALPAPEPV
-2187 RERSHVA
+2187 TRERPYVA
-2194 PRGPVEEMV
+2194 PRGSVEELV
-2203 AGVWAEVLGIER
+2203 AGVWAEVLGAER

-2240 AALDADVPVR
+2240 AALAADVPVR

-2264 VAGYPRLASEPAARA
+2264 VAGYPRLAAEPAARA
-2279 TIRPRARVS
+2279 TIRPRAMVQPVS
-2288 EDV
+2288 EDG

>member
-1 MTTEQSRRAEL
+1 MTTEQSRRDEL
-12 LQRYLANAAPARP
+12 LERYLAAAPVPAADPARP
-25 AAAMRADRG
+25 AIRADRG

-62 AAWRLRGPLDVARLR
+62 AAWRLRGPLDVERLR

-82 IVSRHEI
+82 IVERHEI
-89 LRTTYAERDGV
+89 LRTTYGERDGV
-100 PEQLVGEPGVDLTVR
+100 PEQIVGAAAVDLTVQ
-115 DVAAEDVESVTREA
+115 DVAAEDVEAVTREA

-136 SRDRPLRIRVLRQ
+136 ARDRPLRVRVLRQ

-177 GALYSGETLPEL
+177 GALYRGETLPEL

-197 SWHRTHAV
+197 SWQRKLAA
-205 SDRVSEQVEFWR
+205 SARVAEQVEFWR
-217 RRLDGVVPLTLP
+217 RRLDGVAALSLP

-239 PRGETLRFTVD
+239 PRGDILRFTVD
-250 AELGAAVAA
+250 ADLGTAVAA

-285 QSDVTVGTPVAGR
+285 QADVTVGTPVAGR
-298 TRAESQDLIGLF
+298 TRAEAQELIGLF
-310 LNTLVLRASVDGSLS
+310 LNTLVLRAEVDGSRS
-325 FQDFLDRVRRDTLDA
+325 FADFLADVRRDTLDA
-340 YANQDAPFERLAD
+340 YSHQDAPFERLAD
-353 ELAPERD
+353 ELAPDRD

-375 TASAGFEAA
+375 TADAGFDAA
-384 GVSGEQVHSPW
+384 GVHGEQIHSPW
-395 HSAKFDLTLELT
+395 HSAKFDLTLEMT
-407 ERPDGSLDGVLEYP
+407 ERPDRSLDGVLEYP
-421 VALFDRDTIAR
+421 VALFDRSTVERIGA
-432 MAGHFTE
+432 HFTE

-445 ADPGARLAE
+445 ANPAARLSD
-454 LPWLRDAELARWN
+454 LPWMSSAEKAELARWN
-467 ETDVAYPSG
+467 DTDVRFESG
-476 TLLSLVAEGV
+476 TLLSMLAEGR
-486 TARVV
+486 AAGGIAVV
-491 ADGVSVSYVELDA
+491 ADRREVSYVELEE
-504 LSNQAAHWLR
+504 LSNRAAHWLR
-514 SRGVGLESVVGVRLE
+514 ARGVGPESVVGVRLE

-552 PDYPED
+552 PGYPED
-558 RLRFMVEDSGTEL
+558 RLRFMVEDSGAEV

-581 NEPVSPVDVLVRPEN
+581 VQPAYPVDVVVRPEN

-610 KGVVVEHRGIVNRLR
+610 KGVVIEHRGIVNRLR
-625 WMQAEYGLAPDDR
+625 WMQDEYGLTPQDR

-651 WEFFWTLSAGATLV
+651 WEFFWTLSVGATLV

-676 YLAEVMAEGITTAH
+676 YLAEVMSEGITTAH

-698 FLAEPVPSLRRVLCS
+698 FLSGPVPSLRRVLCS
-713 GEALPDELAER
+713 GEALPDELADR
-724 FHRVIGA
+724 FHQVIDA

-745 VTADRCLPGEPVTIG
+745 VTATRCLPGEPVTIG

-778 PVGVPGELVIAGV
+778 PAGVPGELVIAGV

-808 VPDPFARTPGE
+808 VPDPFARRPGE

-845 VKIHGNRIELGEVET
+845 VKIHGNRIELGEVEA

-874 VHDDRLIGY
+874 VRDDRLIGY
-883 FVPEP
+883 FVAEP
-888 GWTPDPAALRAH
+888 GRTPDPAGLRTH

-912 VWVELAE
+912 VWLALDA

-925 GKTDRNALP
+925 GKIDRNALP
-934 APEGE
+934 APDGA
-939 RTTQGYVAPRTPA
+939 RVSHRYVAPRTPA
-952 EASVARA
+952 EAAVARA
-959 FAAATDVDR
+959 FAAATGVDR

-992 RAEGIEAN
+992 NAEGIEAS
-1000 VADLFRQPRVAD
+1000 VADLFRRQRVAD

-1018 GPAGAV
+1018 GPAAAF
-1024 EVVEPFAQLT
+1024 EAVEPFALLAAG
-1034 EDQRR
+1034 QREA
-1039 GLPDDV
+1039 LPDDV

-1064 GADRG
+1064 GAERG

-1100 ILRTSIDFAAVPALQ
+1100 ILRTSIDFAADPPLQ
-1115 RVHETAR
+1115 RVHETAV
-1122 LTVTCDDLRA
+1122 LEVTCDDLRA
-1132 LSADDQAERVR
+1132 LPADEQAARVR
-1143 RFPLEDRARGF
+1143 QYPEEDRARGF
-1154 DLLRPPLLRLHVHW
+1154 DLLRPCLLRLHVHW
-1168 LGDREWRLSFSY
+1168 LADREWRLSFSY

-1197 ISDYRSGAAGPVSP
+1197 LEDYRAGAAGPVEP

-1222 ERVALESTVD
+1222 EREALESTVD
-1232 REFWSDRV
+1232 REFWADRV
-1240 RAAERFTVPSG
+1240 SAAAERFAVPPG
-1251 WAGEDDGIYRT
+1251 WAGEDDGVYRT
-1262 VRVPFDDLAP
+1262 VRVPFGDLTSR
-1272 QLRSVASSA
+1272 LRAVASSA

-1294 TVLRTVA
+1294 TVLRTIA

-1306 FQTGVVTNS
+1306 FHTGVVTNS
-1315 RLERAGGDE
+1315 RLERAGGDQ
-1324 VRGMFLNTVPFAV
+1324 VRGMFLNTVPFTA
-1337 PSDARDWPELAR
+1337 PADARDWPELAR
-1349 AVFAEETAM
+1349 AVFAEETAL

-1369 QAAWGGQI
+1369 QAAWGGQA

-1392 AEALVDL
+1392 TDAQVDL

-1426 THRISLVHMDFLA
+1426 TSRIGVAHLEFLA
-1439 RLYRHVLERIVTAP
+1439 RVYRHVLEQIVAAP
-1453 TSNPRRSGLPSADR
+1453 TAAPRRSGLPAADR
-1467 AALLRNPAR
+1467 AALLRNPPRTEQAAR
-1476 TPVFDQTLPELFA
+1476 MLPELFA
-1489 VTAAGCPAA
+1489 ATAAAHPNAPA
-1498 VALRC
+1498 LQC
-1503 GDVTLTY
+1503 GPVTLTY
-1510 QELSVRVGKLAGY
+1510 RELSVRVVRLARY
-1523 LRDSGV
+1523 LKKRGV
-1529 RRGSLVGVLLDR
+1529 RRGSLTGVLLDR
-1541 GPALLV
+1541 GPDLLV

-1553 RAGAAYVPIDP
+1553 RAGAAYLPIDP

-1583 ISEEPLAGLLAETAC
+1583 LSEESLVGLLEGTGC
-1598 STVLVDRDA
+1598 SAVLLDRDA
-1607 AAIEGGPVVSSG
+1607 EAIAAC
-1619 RDAAV
+1619 AAE
-1624 VAAGVAVPSGRDAA
+1624 VAVPGFDG
-1638 AGGVVLPGPDA
+1638 GGVA
-1649 AVVAVGGAVPSRG
+1649 AC
-1662 AAAAIEPGP
+1662 
-1671 TVRPGQDPASVVAGL
+1671 PASVPVSEPDGSGL
-1686 AVSPDREAVA
+1686 AGCPPDLPVPGLDRGDIVA
-1696 AADSAVRSEP
+1696 YPADAPVPQPEGGELAASATGDPEGGEFAADPAGVPIPQHEGSELATHP
-1706 GTAVVAAGPVVSS
+1706 
-1719 GGAEAAIEPGRT
+1719 EHL
-1731 VQPSKDPVAVEPA
+1731 
-1744 SPVPFERDGGVV
+1744 PVPQPDG
-1756 AAGPLLPSGRD
+1756 S
-1767 AVAAGSAL
+1767 
-1775 PSGPD
+1775 
-1780 AVAVGVRPTVPS
+1780 
-1792 GSDAARADVSPA
+1792 
-1804 PPGRD
+1804 
-1809 AAAIEVRV
+1809 
-1817 PGREGS
+1817 
-1823 AAVDTP
+1823 
-1829 NIPVPR
+1829 
-1835 PHGDELAYAIY
+1835 ELAYVIY
-1846 TSGSTGQPKGVQITH
+1846 TSGSTGQPKGVQIGH

-1872 DRPGL
+1872 RRPGL

-1903 VGGQVILASAEECVD
+1903 VGGQVIVATAEESVD
-1918 PQRQAALI
+1918 PQRQVALI
-1926 ERTGPSVVQ
+1926 ERAAPAVVQ

-1946 SGWTP
+1946 SGWVP
-1951 PAGLAVFSGGE
+1951 PAELTVFAGGE
-1962 KLPGDLAR
+1962 KLPADLAR

-1997 GRDAV
+1997 DGDRV

-2011 DVYLL
+2011 DIFLL
-2016 GDDLEPVPLGVVGE
+2016 GDDLEPVPFGVVGE

-2049 AERFAPDPHGVRP
+2049 AERFAPDPHGLRP
-2062 GGRLYRTGDLARRRP
+2062 GGRLYRTGDLARRRL
-2077 DGSVEILG
+2077 DGAVEILG

-2109 DPRVRDAVVQP
+2109 DPRIRDVAVQP
-2120 SATLDGVELTAY
+2120 TPVADGWELTAY
-2132 VVARGE
+2132 VVAAAE

-2146 GLSGTLPDYLVPSG
+2146 GLSGILPDYLVPSSI
-2160 FVLLPELPRTPA
+2160 VRLPELPRTPA
-2172 GKLDRAALPAPEPAV
+2172 GKLDRAALPAPAAAV
-2187 RERSHVA
+2187 RERPHVA
-2194 PRGPVEEMV
+2194 PRGPVEELV

-2215 IGARDDFFDLGGHS
+2215 IGAQDDFFDLGGHS

-2258 EALAAA
+2258 ESLAAA
-2264 VAGYPRLASEPAARA
+2264 VAGYPRLASEPAARS
-2279 TIRPRARVS
+2279 TIRPRAAAVS
-2288 EDV
+2288 EDA